1 MVTWIVLAAVLVGL
15 LVLGMSARPLLARRR
30 RVARALRRLRER
42 QRQAEALQADAARLQ
57 AATAVVQQRALD
69 ARQRI
74 ELIKAKTRAE

>member
-1 MVTWIVLAAVLVGL
+1 VVTWIVLTAVLVGL
-15 LVLGMSARPLLARRR
+15 LVLALAARPLLGRRR
-30 RVARALRRLRER
+30 RVERALRRLRER

-57 AATAVVQQRALD
+57 AATAVVQQRALE